1 MQASSMDTP
10 TVGHYG
16 TIFVAVELS
25 QRSWLVTLHCP
36 DKDKVSHHKLE
47 GGDHAGLLALVDR
60 CASGRHGRWEG
71 CRR

>member
-1 MQASSMDTP
+1 MDTP